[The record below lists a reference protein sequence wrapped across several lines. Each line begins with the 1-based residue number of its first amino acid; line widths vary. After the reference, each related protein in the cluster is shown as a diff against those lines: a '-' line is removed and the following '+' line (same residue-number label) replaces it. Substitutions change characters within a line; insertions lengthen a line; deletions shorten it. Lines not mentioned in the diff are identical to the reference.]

1 MTGNGTIPPIKMGI
15 LGDGFWYFMVL
26 FYLHRKIKLFR
37 PWWMFQAMK
46 KHGPFK
52 MGVHD
57 DHDDQQVPKFQTKT
71 TGLMYVNEC

>member
-1 MTGNGTIPPIKMGI
+1 
-15 LGDGFWYFMVL
+15 
-26 FYLHRKIKLFR
+26 
-37 PWWMFQAMK
+37 MFQAMK

-52 MGVHD
+52 MGGHD